1 MRKWVA
7 GVAIG
12 LAVILFATAAWHRFE
27 YRYCNAQRLN
37 LELAASG
44 NPAQLALYLEEDHAR
59 NAEQFR
65 QWMLSGL
72 LLAIGIALWTG
83 RPDPEA
89 LQQRA
94 RHFWASHRPH
104 LQPHR

>member
-12 LAVILFATAAWHRFE
+12 LAVVLFATAAWHRFE

-44 NPAQLALYLEEDHAR
+44 NPAQLAIYLEEDHAR
-59 NAEQFR
+59 DAEQFR

-72 LLAIGIALWTG
+72 LLAIGAALWTG
-83 RPDPEA
+83 RLDPED

-94 RHFWASHRPH
+94 RTFWAAHRPH